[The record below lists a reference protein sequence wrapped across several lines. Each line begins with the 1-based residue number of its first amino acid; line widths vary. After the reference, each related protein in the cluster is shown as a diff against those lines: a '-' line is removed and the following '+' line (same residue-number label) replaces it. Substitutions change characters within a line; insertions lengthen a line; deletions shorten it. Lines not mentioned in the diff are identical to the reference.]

1 MEVIHLNVNSTKP
14 FDLPPLSIAL
24 GYFDGIH
31 KGHQKVINKAVELAK
46 VTNTKSAV
54 MTFFPHPSVVL
65 NKEVKHVS
73 LLTPMDEK
81 IEKIKNLGVD
91 YLFIVEF
98 SREFASLEPEKF
110 VDLFLIAFN
119 VKNVVAGFDYSYG
132 FKGQG
137 TMQVLP
143 IHGKGNFETYVIE
156 KFTEDE
162 IKVSSTRIRQLLKEG
177 NVKDIPSLLG
187 ERYKVRGTVIHGD
200 KRGRTIG
207 FPTANIKLKD
217 DYIIP
222 AIGVYSVQLMVNNEW
237 YNGICNIGL
246 RPTFKDNELVPTIE
260 VYLFDFNSD
269 IYDQE
274 VEIRWFDFLRH
285 EQKFNGIEELVNQ
298 LNTDKQQALQF
309 FKNLTVNS

>member
-14 FDLPPLSIAL
+14 VELPPLSIAL

-46 VTNTKSAV
+46 ATNTKSAV

-65 NKEVKHVS
+65 NKEVQHVS

-81 IEKIKNLGVD
+81 TEKIKNLGVD

-119 VKNVVAGFDYSYG
+119 VKNVIAGFDYSYG

-137 TMQVLP
+137 TMETLP
-143 IHGKGNFETYVIE
+143 IHGKGHFETYIIE

-162 IKVSSTRIRQLLKEG
+162 MKVSSTRIRQLLKEG

-237 YNGICNIGL
+237 YNGICNVGL
-246 RPTFKDNELVPTIE
+246 RPTFKDNELKPTIE